1 MRCAILLKKENESL
15 VVREQTRNRKIC
27 IIPYLIDIK
36 SNLVSSLA
44 CTLDFGELL
53 LEAHIVLLF
62 DILELESCIISERN

>member
-1 MRCAILLKKENESL
+1 MRCATLLKRIKGSL